1 MPYYNIFDL
10 DLINHLISHNKFS
23 SYIQQIMCIYTYCK
37 FTHTRAHAHNIILS
51 FLIKLKLIH
60 IRDVSWVGYRLV
72 QKRHLD
78 NKEVEDKFS
87 RNNMFLT

>member
-1 MPYYNIFDL
+1 MRACTQYNSF
-10 DLINHLISHNKFS
+10 F
-23 SYIQQIMCIYTYCK
+23 
-37 FTHTRAHAHNIILS
+37 

-60 IRDVSWVGYRLV
+60 IRDASWVGCRLV